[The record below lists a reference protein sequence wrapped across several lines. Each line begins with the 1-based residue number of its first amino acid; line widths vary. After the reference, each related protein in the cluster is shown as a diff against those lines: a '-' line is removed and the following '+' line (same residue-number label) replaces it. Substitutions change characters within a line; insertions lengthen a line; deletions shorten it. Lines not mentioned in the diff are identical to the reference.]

1 MISFVKERNRETFLR
16 LLTVSLL
23 LYMLIGFGTARIR
36 LNTARAEER
45 ALSTACAAL
54 REENDALLRQI
65 AAAREPESLA
75 DMARDRLGLV
85 MPGEKV
91 FYFR

>member
-1 MISFVKERNRETFLR
+1 
-16 LLTVSLL
+16 
-23 LYMLIGFGTARIR
+23 MLVGFGAARLR
-36 LNTARAEER
+36 LNTARAEEQS
-45 ALSTACAAL
+45 LSAACAAL
-54 REENDALLRQI
+54 REENDGLLRQI
-65 AAAREPESLA
+65 AASREPENLE

>member
-1 MISFVKERNRETFLR
+1 MFVKERNRETFLR
-16 LLTVSLL
+16 LLVVSLL
-23 LYMLIGFGTARIR
+23 LDMLISFGAARFR
-36 LNTARAEER
+36 LNTARAEEQS
-45 ALSTACAAL
+45 LSTACAAL
-54 REENDALLRQI
+54 REENDGLRQQL
-65 AAAREPESLA
+65 AAAREAEGLE

>member
-1 MISFVKERNRETFLR
+1 LFVKERNRETFLR
-16 LLTVSLL
+16 LLVVSLL
-23 LYMLIGFGTARIR
+23 LDMLISFGAARFR
-36 LNTARAEER
+36 LNTARAEEQ

-54 REENDALLRQI
+54 REENDGLRQQL
-65 AAAREPESLA
+65 AAARQAEGLE